1 MFVFFFKMISQHP
14 FENTELY
21 LTYKPNTLRGF
32 FNFRFLNFQVLK
44 IYRNIQFLRI
54 RQIFALISSVNF
66 DFLILNRNAT
76 QILNTVHLRLLM
88 WTGQIWIK
96 RLGF

>member
-1 MFVFFFKMISQHP
+1 MFLFFFKMITQHP

-54 RQIFALISSVNF
+54 RQIFALIFSVNF
-66 DFLILNRNAT
+66 DFSNIKQKRHT
-76 QILNTVHLRLLM
+76 NTKHCTLAFTDVD
-88 WTGQIWIK
+88 WTN
-96 RLGF
+96 LD